1 MDRGGLILKVDKIV
15 TGHNADD
22 IAETVLMN
30 ILRGDIGRLQRC
42 TSITT
47 GNEGAIPRCKPF
59 KYTYEKEIV
68 MYAYFKKLDYF
79 STECIYSPNAY
90 RGHARAFIKD
100 LESIRARSIIDI
112 IHSGE
117 KLAVKKDA
125 KLPVQGFC
133 ERCGYISSMNICKA
147 CNLLE
152 GLNRG
157 VPKLGIGKTH
167 RLRQIHNLTPSYSL
181 NSSMASLSLK
191 SSQVSLS
198 SNNDCDSEGCHG
210 NNNKSGDCCSVK
222 FGSKLCSSGQAL
234 TTIQDEARQSDQ
246 TSITLNNL

>member
-1 MDRGGLILKVDKIV
+1 MLLGVNKIV

-30 ILRGDIGRLQRC
+30 ILRGDIGRLERC
-42 TSITT
+42 TLITT
-47 GNEGAIPRCKPF
+47 GADGAVPRCKPF

-79 STECIYSPNAY
+79 STECVYSPQAY
-90 RGHARAFIKD
+90 RGYARAFIKD

-117 KLAVKKDA
+117 KFAVKKDA
-125 KLPVQGFC
+125 KLPVQGVC

-152 GLNRG
+152 GLNKG
-157 VPKLGIGKTH
+157 LPKLGIGKTH
-167 RLRQIHNLTPSYSL
+167 RLRKQFNLEPSYSL
-181 NSSMASLSLK
+181 NSSLASLSLK
-191 SSQVSLS
+191 SSQLS
-198 SNNDCDSEGCHG
+198 INSRDDSECC
-210 NNNKSGDCCSVK
+210 NSSTDNKCCSNQTNCC
-222 FGSKLCSSGQAL
+222 STNLQSNKLESIL
-234 TTIQDEARQSDQ
+234 DEKLATES
-246 TSITLNNL
+246 